1 MTDCFA
7 DRVYWR
13 QAYNYQYI
21 RIDLLGLRCY
31 SPPMSKTEQLQI
43 RVTVAEKAALKRLAR
58 RAGQGISAY
67 VLSRALPRVGLRFEA
82 LIRSIADEDER
93 RFALAELNDLLSGLT
108 RAEFLDAINDA
119 RDARVRDL
127 TPYWQNY
134 VSAMIEQA
142 AKQKGVSPPT
152 WLSAIEP
159 LSEPHFVTPMASLR
173 PHLLRASPVP
183 FRRRNIFIDSGV
195 GDRV

>member
-1 MTDCFA
+1 
-7 DRVYWR
+7 
-13 QAYNYQYI
+13 
-21 RIDLLGLRCY
+21 
-31 SPPMSKTEQLQI
+31 MSRTEQLQI
-43 RVTVAEKAALKRLAR
+43 RVTAAEKAALKRLAR
-58 RAGQGISAY
+58 RAGQGVSAY
-67 VLSRALPRVGLRFEA
+67 VLSRALPRIRLRFEA
-82 LIRSIADEDER
+82 LLRSIADEGER

-119 RDARVRDL
+119 RDAQVWDL

-142 AKQKGVSPPT
+142 AQQKGVLPPT
-152 WLSAIEP
+152 WLSAVEA

-183 FRRRNIFIDSGV
+183 FRRRNIFVDSGI